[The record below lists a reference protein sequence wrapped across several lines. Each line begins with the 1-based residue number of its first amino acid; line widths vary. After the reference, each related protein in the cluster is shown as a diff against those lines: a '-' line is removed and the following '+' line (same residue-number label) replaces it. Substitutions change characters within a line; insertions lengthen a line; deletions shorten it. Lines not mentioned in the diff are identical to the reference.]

1 METKFR
7 WDGRIAKTIELL
19 VDLFLVI
26 LGFGVVIQV
35 GGQMDIDYRTLN
47 FYEIR
52 DLLVTNLTYVVV
64 TVIFFRVYNTS
75 VLNKGYVNTL
85 VSVFFSLMLTNI
97 VLVFILFLIPN
108 LSYTRVVLIAT
119 VFTQFVFIAIWKA
132 IVVRFIRR
140 RNIKSALIFGL
151 KDEVQEITKKLL
163 LESSSV
169 VNIKYIIIQE
179 DKNYREVLDRINDVD
194 QIYITPGCS
203 ERAKNRVINDCL
215 GKRGID
221 VFLVPKTF
229 EISLY
234 RSTPHSLKDI
244 LTLQISSFHLSLEE
258 LLIKRGFDF
267 LVSLIGIIVLSPLL
281 IVIAI
286 IIRTYDN
293 GPVFFRQERVTMDNK
308 RFMIYKFRS
317 MIDNAEKDTGAVQAS
332 ENDNRITPIG
342 KFIRA
347 TRIDELPQLFNVLKG
362 EMSLVGPRA
371 LRTEEIEDFEEQN
384 RNFKFRAHVK
394 AGMTGLAQTQ
404 GNYATTRD
412 DKLRLDLLYIRNFSF
427 WNDLKIILYTVK
439 VVFDRDSSKGV
450 SEDSTCKEYLEAYGY
465 SYTELDENNII
476 TTTKAVK

>member
-7 WDGRIAKTIELL
+7 WDGRIVKFIELI
-19 VDLFLVI
+19 VDLFLVV
-26 LGFGVVIQV
+26 LGFGVVLQV
-35 GGQMDIDYRTLN
+35 GGQIDINFRTLN

-52 DLLVTNLTYVVV
+52 DLVISNFTYLVLT
-64 TVIFFRVYNTS
+64 TIFFRVYNTS

-85 VSVFFSLMLTNI
+85 VSVFFSLILTNI
-97 VLVFILFLIPN
+97 ALVFILFLIPN
-108 LSYTRVVLIAT
+108 LSYTRLVLIAT
-119 VFTQFVFIAIWKA
+119 IFIQFTLIAIWKA
-132 IVVRFIRR
+132 LLVRYVRK
-140 RNIKSALIFGL
+140 RNIKSAIIFGL
-151 KDEVQEITKKLL
+151 KEEVQELTKKLL

-169 VNIKYIIIQE
+169 INIKYIIIE
-179 DKNYREVLDRINDVD
+179 EGKNYREVLNRINEVEH
-194 QIYITPGCS
+194 IYITPGCS
-203 ERAKNRVINDCL
+203 ERAKNRIINDCL
-215 GKRGID
+215 GKRGLD
-221 VFLVPKTF
+221 VFVIPRTY

-234 RSTPHSLKDI
+234 KSIPHSLKDV
-244 LTLQISSFHLSLEE
+244 LTFRISSFHLSLEE
-258 LLIKRGFDF
+258 LLLKRGFDF
-267 LVSLIGIIVLSPLL
+267 IVALIGIIVLSPLL
-281 IVIAI
+281 IFIAI
-286 IIRTYDN
+286 FIKTYDK
-293 GPVFFRQERVTMDNK
+293 GPVFFKQERVTMDNK

-317 MIDNAEKDTGAVQAS
+317 MIVNAEKDTGAVQAS

-371 LRTEEIEDFEEQN
+371 LRTEEILEFEEQN

-450 SEDSTCKEYLEAYGY
+450 SDDSTCKEYLEAFGY
-465 SYTELDENNII
+465 TYSNMDKNNII
-476 TTTKAVK
+476 TITKAVK